1 MNCERETRHV
11 AKSGELNP
19 TQADHL
25 PLLFALFV
33 RVVPRSLLR
42 LRNPSPLR
50 KMFKRVEKKLARRRK
65 EEELGITEEIKEAI
79 GLNDVDSDDSSSDES
94 EASSS
99 SSSSKILL
107 KRKRL
112 LDDDDDELDSSPDAD
127 SDGQGS
133 DDLDDPEDDEDEPGV
148 QMTVEEAL
156 HDPLHI
162 VSIQPDIRGCIVC
175 PRKLLKNDTMVSV
188 HIRSQVR
195 HAPTRADTTRV
206 VMEIS

>member
-19 TQADHL
+19 TQADHF

-99 SSSSKILL
+99 SSSPKISL

-112 LDDDDDELDSSPDAD
+112 LDDDELDSSPDAD
-127 SDGQGS
+127 SDVQGS
-133 DDLDDPEDDEDEPGV
+133 DDLGDPEDGEDEPGV
-148 QMTVEEAL
+148 QMTVEVAL
-156 HDPLHI
+156 HDPLYI
-162 VSIQPDIRGCIVC
+162 VSIQPDIKGCIVC